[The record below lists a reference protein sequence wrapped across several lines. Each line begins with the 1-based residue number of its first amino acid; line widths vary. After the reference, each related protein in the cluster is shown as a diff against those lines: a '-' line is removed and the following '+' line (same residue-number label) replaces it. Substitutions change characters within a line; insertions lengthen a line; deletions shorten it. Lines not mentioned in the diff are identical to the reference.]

1 MSTPESGGAAPPAK
15 KLAAADEDVLS
26 VLFERWDVLAEDED
40 ILPPLSPLASKLL
53 AVEHE
58 DAEAITELTQI
69 VESDPVLTGR
79 ILGLANS
86 VTIRARSKPI
96 FEVVGA
102 VIRLGV
108 NAVFEAAFA
117 QVAALWMRQNSQ
129 LPDPDTAARP
139 LARISDHRFLRA
151 PDRESCGRQQRQ
163 DFGRLRG
170 GTAARCRHAGLERRA
185 SRTDVAFCA
194 CGLLLRHS
202 AVRAFRRRTHCTG
215 RGAAQTLGHPRGVIR
230 RRCRTSCR
238 VRHRAISRGRHHL
251 RGRPSACTGA
261 HACAREIQARR
272 RGRAGLLRRRPGAD
286 RGCA

>member
-108 NAVFEAAFA
+108 NVVFEAAFA
-117 QVAALWMRQNSQ
+117 QVAALWMRQNSSF
-129 LPDPDTAARP
+129 PIRN
-139 LARISDHRFLRA
+139 
-151 PDRESCGRQQRQ
+151 SC
-163 DFGRLRG
+163 
-170 GTAARCRHAGLERRA
+170 T
-185 SRTDVAFCA
+185 
-194 CGLLLRHS
+194 
-202 AVRAFRRRTHCTG
+202 
-215 RGAAQTLGHPRGVIR
+215 
-230 RRCRTSCR
+230 TSGSN
-238 VRHRAISRGRHHL
+238 I
-251 RGRPSACTGA
+251 
-261 HACAREIQARR
+261 
-272 RGRAGLLRRRPGAD
+272 
-286 RGCA
+286 